1 MLSYSVFLPSYS
13 VGEDCYQQIPYVTR
27 KYGKT
32 AVVIGGK
39 TAMEKARQ
47 ELDAAVQGSDVQ
59 ILDYIWYGGDS
70 NYENVEMLKA
80 DSRVQEADML
90 FGVGGGRAC
99 DTVKTLADML
109 DKPFLLSRHWHQ
121 TVRHVR
127 QLPLCTIRM
136 VLLRNITICMRR
148 LIIHL

>member
-47 ELDAAVQGSDVQ
+47 ELDAAVQGSDVKSW
-59 ILDYIWYGGDS
+59 ITYGTAVIR

-99 DTVKTLADML
+99 DTVKTLA
-109 DKPFLLSRHWHQ
+109 
-121 TVRHVR
+121 
-127 QLPLCTIRM
+127 
-136 VLLRNITICMRR
+136 IC
-148 LIIHL
+148 